1 MNRRPKKGEILGK
14 LLASTMA
21 SLMIVPSLPV
31 AAADV
36 GSRQGSDTTVKTL
49 SPLTDTEVAQAE
61 AQPALKPA
69 LQFTPTDGATSA
81 SNTPAIVRPGDAST
95 LPSLDDAL
103 SAPSPKGA
111 EPEIAKTEPKPV
123 TAKPESS
130 SDAGKSESKVGDAA
144 PAATPATTDDA
155 KQVTPPEVTEAQPL
169 KASDN
174 DEKSSDGK
182 ELAQNNANSPRS
194 LTDPIYRKQPTITG
208 SVRIRRGF
216 DKFATNSIIHNL
228 SFRDTPVK
236 EVVAEIGRRGNL
248 NIIIDKSVVGRIT
261 GDLHDITLNEAMDTV
276 LASAGLQWRQL
287 DNSTVVVASPNAFVN
302 LGLNRPIM
310 RTFKLSYASPFDTAQ
325 LLWASVFNRGF
336 TPDFTN
342 AVRNR
347 SVNLSRE
354 TPSTK
359 TAEEVARVSQ
369 APAPGGGTQT
379 SKTSNISA
387 NSQDQNEENETGEE
401 NNQTTRPDTARIVR
415 GSQREQTNE
424 GTGFNAA
431 SIDPGSQT
439 IRARATV
446 VTDYTVDQNGGG
458 AIVIPDPRNNQ
469 IMVVGTEDDLNVA
482 EEAIRLIDR
491 RPKQIHIQASLIE
504 LTNQGIRQLGASL
517 NLQGEGA
524 SGTVLGGSGA
534 PMISFLPGLGS
545 IQQFLTTIVN
555 GNQVRSD
562 RVSGIPPVPVQF
574 SGGTAGHIIAQSFG
588 GLGSASPTGGN
599 GSLAGNTNTLS
610 SVPGVPVNGFS
621 GFLGNSL
628 PLNPPTIAGITANPQ
643 SQTGFN
649 FLSLG
654 KRAGG
659 RANIAT
665 LPTGLNLSVNLVLQT
680 NKAKVLANPS
690 VIVNDQTESLIT
702 LANEVVHKVTT
713 TISLGVVSTNVELVK
728 AGVFLNVMPKTSED
742 GFITMRI
749 RPQVS
754 SPLGGPQTFANG
766 AVVVTLLNV
775 REIIAQEV
783 RVKDG
788 QTLVLGGLF
797 SEQEASTLAKVPY
810 LAEAPILGA
819 IFRNSI
825 KGRNRTELML
835 MITPKIVEDQPT
847 APSIGDGGST
857 GPTM

>member
-1 MNRRPKKGEILGK
+1 MNRRLKKGEILGK

-21 SLMIVPSLPV
+21 SLMLVPSLPV

-36 GSRQGSDTTVKTL
+36 EPQGSDTTVKTL
-49 SPLTDTEVAQAE
+49 SPLTETEVAQA
-61 AQPALKPA
+61 PTSLKPA
-69 LQFTPTDGATSA
+69 LKFTPSDSATSA
-81 SNTPAIVRPGDAST
+81 ANTPAIVRPGDAST
-95 LPSLDDAL
+95 LPNLDDAL
-103 SAPSPKGA
+103 AAPSPQSAAPASAKA
-111 EPEIAKTEPKPV
+111 EPV
-123 TAKPESS
+123 
-130 SDAGKSESKVGDAA
+130 SDDAA
-144 PAATPATTDDA
+144 PSATPATTEDA
-155 KQVTPPEVTEAQPL
+155 KAVAPPEVTESEPL
-169 KASDN
+169 KLADKDKDN
-174 DEKSSDGK
+174 DGK
-182 ELAQNNANSPRS
+182 EVAQNNAGRTP
-194 LTDPIYRKQPTITG
+194 TDPIYKKMPSITG
-208 SVRIRRGF
+208 SVRIMRGF

-248 NIIIDKSVVGRIT
+248 NFIIDKSVVGRIT

-276 LASAGLQWRQL
+276 LKSAGLQWRQY
-287 DNSTVVVASPNAFVN
+287 DNSTVIVASPNALGN

-310 RTFKLSYASPFDTAQ
+310 RTFKLNYANPFDVAQ
-325 LLWASVFNRGF
+325 LLWASVFNRGY
-336 TPDFTN
+336 TPDYTN
-342 AVRNR
+342 AIRNR
-347 SVNLSRE
+347 SVNLARE

-379 SKTSNISA
+379 SKTSTISA
-387 NSQDQNEENETGEE
+387 NSQDSNEENETGEE
-401 NNQTTRPDTARIVR
+401 VNQTTRPDVARVVR
-415 GSQREQTNE
+415 GSSRDNLNE
-424 GTGFNAA
+424 GTGFNSAA
-431 SIDPGSQT
+431 VDPGSQT

-458 AIVIPDPRNNQ
+458 AIVIPDARNNQ
-469 IMVVGTEDDLNVA
+469 LLVVGTEEDLNVA

-491 RPKQIHIQASLIE
+491 RPKQIHIQCSLIE
-504 LTNQGIRQLGASL
+504 LTNQGIRQLGAAL

-524 SGTVLGGSGA
+524 SGTVLGGAGA

-574 SGGTAGHIIAQSFG
+574 SGGPAGNFIAQSFG
-588 GLGSASPTGGN
+588 GVGAATVTAATN
-599 GSLAGNTNTLS
+599 GTLAGNTNTLTD
-610 SVPGVPVNGFS
+610 VGPPTNGFN
-621 GFLGNSL
+621 GILGAAL
-628 PLNPPTIAGITANPQ
+628 PLNGPTIAGITANPQ

-649 FLSLG
+649 FLTLG
-654 KRAGG
+654 RRAGG

-665 LPTGLNLSVNLVLQT
+665 LPTGLNLSVNLVLQN

-690 VIVNDQTESLIT
+690 VIVDDQTESLIT

-728 AGVFLNVMPKTSED
+728 AGVFLNVMPKASDD
-742 GFITMRI
+742 GFVTMRI

-766 AVVVTLLNV
+766 GVVVTLLNV
-775 REIIAQEV
+775 REIIAQEI
-783 RVKDG
+783 RIKDG

-797 SEQEASTLAKVPY
+797 TEQEASTLAKVPY

-835 MITPKIVEDQPT
+835 MITPKIVEEQPT
-847 APSIGDGGST
+847 APAIGDGGSV

>member
-1 MNRRPKKGEILGK
+1 MNRRLKKGEILGK

-21 SLMIVPSLPV
+21 SLMLVPSLPV
-31 AAADV
+31 AASDAGNV
-36 GSRQGSDTTVKTL
+36 QGSDTTVKTL
-49 SPLTDTEVAQAE
+49 SPLTETEVAQAE
-61 AQPALKPA
+61 PQAALKPA
-69 LQFTPTDGATSA
+69 LQFTPSGDADSSA

-95 LPSLDDAL
+95 LPNLDEAL
-103 SAPSPKGA
+103 AAPSPKVAPAAASKA
-111 EPEIAKTEPKPV
+111 EPK
-123 TAKPESS
+123 
-130 SDAGKSESKVGDAA
+130 SDDEA
-144 PAATPATTDDA
+144 PSATPATTDDA
-155 KQVTPPEVTEAQPL
+155 KAVAPAEVTDPEPL
-169 KASDN
+169 KTSDK
-174 DEKSSDGK
+174 DDSEKSADGK
-182 ELAQNNANSPRS
+182 EIAQSPNSPRS
-194 LTDPIYRKQPTITG
+194 ITDPVYRKMPHITG
-208 SVRIRRGF
+208 SVKIRRGF

-302 LGLNRPIM
+302 LGLNRPTM
-310 RTFKLSYASPFDTAQ
+310 RAFKLNYASPFDVAQ
-325 LLWASVFNRGF
+325 LLWASVFNRGYA
-336 TPDFTN
+336 PDFTN

-354 TPSTK
+354 TPVTK
-359 TAEEVARVSQ
+359 GAEEVTRISQ

-379 SKTSNISA
+379 SKSSNINTMA
-387 NSQDQNEENETGEE
+387 QDQNEENETGQET
-401 NNQTTRPDTARIVR
+401 NQTTRPDTQRVVR

-424 GTGFNAA
+424 GTGFNSAA
-431 SIDPGSQT
+431 IDPGSQT

-458 AIVIPDPRNNQ
+458 TIVIPDQRNNQ
-469 IMVVGTEDDLNVA
+469 VLVVGTEDDLNVA

-491 RPKQIHIQASLIE
+491 RPKQIHIQCSLIE

-524 SGTVLGGSGA
+524 SGSVLGGSGA

-545 IQQFLTTIVN
+545 VQQFMTTIL
-555 GNQVRSD
+555 GGTQVRSD

-574 SGGTAGHIIAQSFG
+574 SGTTAQGFLSTSYGSPGAATVSPGTSGSLGTA
-588 GLGSASPTGGN
+588 
-599 GSLAGNTNTLS
+599 TNNLTD
-610 SVPGVPVNGFS
+610 VPAPANGFA
-621 GFLGNSL
+621 GILGTAL
-628 PLNPPTIAGITANPQ
+628 PLNTPSIAGITATPQ

-649 FLSLG
+649 FLTLG
-654 KRAGG
+654 RRAGG

-665 LPTGLNLSVNLVLQT
+665 LPTGLNLSVNMVLQT

-728 AGVFLNVMPKTSED
+728 AGVFLNVLPKATED
-742 GFITMRI
+742 GFVTMRI

-754 SPLGGPQTFANG
+754 SPLGGPQIFANG
-766 AVVVTLLNV
+766 NVVVTLLNV
-775 REIIAQEV
+775 REIIAQEI

-835 MITPKIVEDQPT
+835 MITPKIVEDAPT
-847 APSIGDGGST
+847 APTIGDGGST

>member
-1 MNRRPKKGEILGK
+1 MNCRLNKGDLLGRITASI
-14 LLASTMA
+14 LASI
-21 SLMIVPSLPV
+21 LLVPSLPV
-31 AAADV
+31 AASDV
-36 GSRQGSDTTVKTL
+36 GSIQGSDTTVKTMP
-49 SPLTDTEVAQAE
+49 PLAETESVAAE
-61 AQPALKPA
+61 PANLK
-69 LQFTPTDGATSA
+69 
-81 SNTPAIVRPGDAST
+81 
-95 LPSLDDAL
+95 PSLDFKPSSPAEASAPVKPSIWQGDTLPNLDQAL
-103 SAPSPKGA
+103 SAPA
-111 EPEIAKTEPKPV
+111 PEA
-123 TAKPESS
+123 S
-130 SDAGKSESKVGDAA
+130 A
-144 PAATPATTDDA
+144 PAATPATADSAAPSAVPATIDDA
-155 KQVTPPEVTEAQPL
+155 LAPAAAETTKPAPL
-169 KASDN
+169 VADKASG
-174 DEKSSDGK
+174 DGK
-182 ELAQNNANSPRS
+182 EVAQSTPGPGRS
-194 LTDPIYRKQPTITG
+194 AVDPAFRKMPGIVGT
-208 SVRIRRGF
+208 VKIRKPF
-216 DKFATNSIIHNL
+216 DKFSNNAIIHNL
-228 SFRDTPVK
+228 AFRDTPVK
-236 EVVAEIGRRGNL
+236 EVVAEIGHRGNL
-248 NIIIDKSVVGRIT
+248 NIIIDKSVVGRVT

-287 DNSTVVVASPNAFVN
+287 DNSTVVIGSPNAFVQ
-302 LGLNRPIM
+302 LGLNRTMM
-310 RTFKLSYASPFDTAQ
+310 RTFKLSYAAPFDVAN

-336 TPDFTN
+336 IPDFTQ

-347 SVNLSRE
+347 SVNVSRE
-354 TPSTK
+354 TPQTK
-359 TAEEVARVSQ
+359 TAEEVTRISQ

-379 SKTSNISA
+379 SKSSSVSA
-387 NSQDQNEENETGEE
+387 NNQDQNEENEQGEE
-401 NNQTTRPDTARIVR
+401 SNQTTRPDTQRVLR
-415 GSQREQTNE
+415 GSSRIQVNE
-424 GTGFNAA
+424 GTGFNSGAV
-431 SIDPGSQT
+431 DPGSQT
-439 IRARATV
+439 IRTSATV
-446 VTDYTVDQNGGG
+446 VTDVTVDQNGGA
-458 AIVIPDPRNNQ
+458 AIVIPDVKNSQ
-469 IMVVGTEDDLNVA
+469 LLVVGTEDDLNVA

-491 RPKQIHIQASLIE
+491 RPKQIHIQTSLIE

-545 IQQFLTTIVN
+545 VQQYLTTIMN

-574 SGGTAGHIIAQSFG
+574 SGGTAANFLARSFG
-588 GLGSASPTGGN
+588 GIGTAVATAAGTGT
-599 GSLAGNTNTLS
+599 LAGSTPSLS
-610 SVPGVPVNGFS
+610 DVPGPPANGFA
-621 GFLGNSL
+621 GFLGNAL
-628 PLNPPTIAGITANPQ
+628 PLATPSIAGITAVPQ
-643 SQTGFN
+643 AATGFN
-649 FLSLG
+649 FLTLG

-690 VIVNDQTESLIT
+690 VIVNDNTESLIT

-728 AGVFLNVMPKTSED
+728 AGVFLNVLPKTSED
-742 GFITMRI
+742 GFVTMRI

-754 SPLGGPQTFANG
+754 SPLGGPQIFANG
-766 AVVVTLLNV
+766 GVVVTLLNV

-835 MITPKIVEDQPT
+835 MITPKVVEEPPMAPT
-847 APSIGDGGST
+847 IGENGAL